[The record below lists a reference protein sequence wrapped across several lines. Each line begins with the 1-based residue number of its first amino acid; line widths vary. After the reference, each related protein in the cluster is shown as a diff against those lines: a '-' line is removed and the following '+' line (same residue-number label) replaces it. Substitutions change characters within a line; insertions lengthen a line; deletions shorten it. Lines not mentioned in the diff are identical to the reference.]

1 MGGTVLRQ
9 MFQRG
14 QQRLLRK
21 QPATPRRNQPTLK
34 SQREIQIMREAG
46 RVVARVHAAMREA
59 LRPGISTWE
68 LDQIALETMQK
79 YNAVSAFLG
88 YRGYPAHICT
98 SVNEELVHGIPNK
111 DKILDNGDII
121 SIDVG
126 VRYRGFIGDSGWT
139 YAVGEPSDKAA
150 HLMQV
155 TEASLMAGIAEMVV
169 GKRIVDVSRAVQK
182 VVEDAGLHV
191 VREYTGHGVGRQM
204 HEPPQLLNYV
214 GNDPDGNLVME
225 AGLVVAIEPMVQI
238 GTWLTRTLRDD
249 WTVISKDHSLA
260 AHFEHTVAIT
270 QSGPEI
276 LTLP

>member
-1 MGGTVLRQ
+1 MGGIVLRQ

-14 QQRLLRK
+14 QQRFLRK
-21 QPATPRRNQPTLK
+21 QSAPPRNEPTLK

-59 LRPGISTWE
+59 LQPGISTWE
-68 LDQIALETMQK
+68 LDQIALATMQK
-79 YNAVSAFLG
+79 YDAVSSFLG

-98 SVNEELVHGIPNK
+98 SVNEELVHGIPSK
-111 DKILDNGDII
+111 DKILHEGDII
-121 SIDVG
+121 SIDIG

-139 YAVGEPSDKAA
+139 YGVGEISDKAA
-150 HLMQV
+150 NLMQV
-155 TEASLMAGIAEMVV
+155 TEASLMAGIEQMVV

-214 GNDPDGNLVME
+214 GNDPDGNLVMD

-238 GTWLTRTLRDD
+238 GTWLTRTLRDE

-260 AHFEHTVAIT
+260 AHFEHTVAVT
-270 QSGPEI
+270 HNGPEI